1 MAGPGLTYVGGMLA
15 DQIQT
20 DMTTAMKARDELT
33 TTVLRSVIAAVKEA
47 RVAGAEVKELD
58 DAEVQAVIGREAK
71 KREEAATAF
80 ADAGRAESAARERA
94 EGEILARYLPQK
106 LDEAELDE
114 LVTRVLAAGGF
125 TTPKD
130 MGAAMK
136 AVQAEVAGRA
146 DGKAVSGLVK
156 ARLAG
161 G

>member
-1 MAGPGLTYVGGMLA
+1 MLA

-20 DMTTAMKARDELT
+20 DLTTSMKARDELT
-33 TTVLRSVIAAVKEA
+33 TTVLRSALAAIKEA
-47 RVAGAEVKELD
+47 RVAGDAARELD
-58 DAEVQAVIGREAK
+58 DDAVQAVVAREAK
-71 KREEAATAF
+71 KRDEAAAAF
-80 ADAGRAESAARERA
+80 ADAGRDEQAARERA
-94 EGEILARYLPQK
+94 EGEVLARYLPQK
-106 LDEAELDE
+106 LDQAELE
-114 LVTRVLAAGGF
+114 ALVERVLAAGGF